1 MSYQERSTFFNA
13 VTKRYEIS
21 VPIQAYTVGS
31 GGNVNVGT
39 IVQNVSGADPRLKVT
54 NTSPTTGGSDLES
67 NLLLANRSML
77 AIAGV
82 DSGTEGGYALT
93 TLGIGGVR
101 SVRVHQAGDPLM
113 LRDIDPTTGE
123 HLGGKVD
130 IYVQGQHPIQWQDT
144 LAFSYSGPLGDGMG
158 DRFYVNDAVNFMLT
172 TNNPNVTPATPIFE
186 VLRVTNVTKSLEYDT
201 AGVVVGLG
209 AGDSIQLAQNTVNLT
224 VGMATLDVIEVD
236 YRYRGSNVYVLNN
249 QPVDE
254 VLSVTGDI
262 DGVLPPE
269 NYNLVKLQ
277 DPLKEGNSTISKD
290 GVEVNYFNGYPT
302 DSTRQITAETHYFLS
317 TEPIKLAVMG
327 VDTDTL
333 VVSADSQGV
342 LAYVRG
348 TDYSVGKG
356 GDKNYTYLYLESFSK
371 IRNGSLV
378 YVSYTAAQNFTVVY
392 TSNNTLKQ
400 VQTAVN
406 QSRHAAADVIVKNTI
421 QNYVDI
427 AIQIIRKRGF
437 NADTISNQIKT
448 TLGNAVNNL
457 KVSQPLMVD
466 DVIKMVKDIN
476 GVKTVVLPILKM
488 MKKNGSFIPSDYL
501 GSVNFKAYN
510 ENAGQGVTSFISTT
524 PVLAYG
530 TVDTGG
536 IPSLFKAIYEGTQ
549 ALVMADTPLAV
560 SLGQGR
566 GYIMSDGR
574 ILVTTLDG
582 APPQTKEYTAA
593 YYTYVAP
600 ESEFSSDIM
609 VDSIESLAVDSDSI
623 TVDASTEESSSRQ
636 GT

>member
-1 MSYQERSTFFNA
+1 
-13 VTKRYEIS
+13 
-21 VPIQAYTVGS
+21 
-31 GGNVNVGT
+31 
-39 IVQNVSGADPRLKVT
+39 
-54 NTSPTTGGSDLES
+54 
-67 NLLLANRSML
+67 
-77 AIAGV
+77 
-82 DSGTEGGYALT
+82 
-93 TLGIGGVR
+93 
-101 SVRVHQAGDPLM
+101 
-113 LRDIDPTTGE
+113 
-123 HLGGKVD
+123 
-130 IYVQGQHPIQWQDT
+130 
-144 LAFSYSGPLGDGMG
+144 
-158 DRFYVNDAVNFMLT
+158 
-172 TNNPNVTPATPIFE
+172 
-186 VLRVTNVTKSLEYDT
+186 
-201 AGVVVGLG
+201 
-209 AGDSIQLAQNTVNLT
+209 
-224 VGMATLDVIEVD
+224 
-236 YRYRGSNVYVLNN
+236 
-249 QPVDE
+249 
-254 VLSVTGDI
+254 
-262 DGVLPPE
+262 
-269 NYNLVKLQ
+269 
-277 DPLKEGNSTISKD
+277 
-290 GVEVNYFNGYPT
+290 
-302 DSTRQITAETHYFLS
+302 
-317 TEPIKLAVMG
+317 MG